1 MATKIYETSTVKLID
16 GTEITLTPL
25 KIKYL
30 RDFLDSFRLVKDAKS
45 RADSLEKLSE
55 CTRIA
60 MKQYCPSL
68 KTIEEVQDN
77 IDMSTMNKIIN
88 VAASISQAEEVEEKI
103 EKSSEEKS
111 SWDSLDLAKIEA
123 EAFLLGIWKDY
134 EELESSMSLPE
145 LLATLEA
152 KRELDYADK
161 KFMAALQG
169 VDLDEQSG
177 NKEEDP
183 WEAMKARVFSGGA
196 TSDPN
201 DVLALQGVNAQK
213 AGFGIGAGLS
223 YEKWD

>member
-103 EKSSEEKS
+103 EKSSEEK

>member
-1 MATKIYETSTVKLID
+1 MGFIRY
-16 GTEITLTPL
+16 
-25 KIKYL
+25 
-30 RDFLDSFRLVKDAKS
+30 AKS

>member
-111 SWDSLDLAKIEA
+111 SWDSLD
-123 EAFLLGIWKDY
+123 
-134 EELESSMSLPE
+134 M
-145 LLATLEA
+145 
-152 KRELDYADK
+152 
-161 KFMAALQG
+161 
-169 VDLDEQSG
+169 
-177 NKEEDP
+177 
-183 WEAMKARVFSGGA
+183 
-196 TSDPN
+196 
-201 DVLALQGVNAQK
+201 QK
-213 AGFGIGAGLS
+213 VGQTH
-223 YEKWD
+223 